1 MMKTTH
7 RKQNKSQSHKT
18 KKNPTLN
25 PKPQNN
31 KCAEK
36 KLPKL
41 KLPGLLLLFRDHN
54 VGASHDSN
62 WQK

>member
-1 MMKTTH
+1 MKTTY
-7 RKQNKSQSHKT
+7 RKQNKNHSQKKK

-36 KLPKL
+36 RLPKL
-41 KLPGLLLLFRDHN
+41 KLPGLLLLFRDRN
-54 VGASHDSN
+54 LGANQSCN